1 MRSRRLWAP
10 ARCTELL
17 RQYAAAISLVLTLV
31 TPALAHDATQ
41 GMVWPGY
48 QIIMWQTKTARQ
60 YQVLS
65 TLGVTAARVQADRH
79 GETRGSAER
88 KVRPLVQAG
97 LRPYVEN
104 IATDFYSSYHRWTPG
119 KPVNWRFLA
128 LQSRIAQDPQDKSVL
143 LRQPSLSDSHA
154 LGRIDARLTRIV
166 RDYAFCRPIFFNL
179 GDETGIADLTA
190 AWDFDYSKPS
200 LDAFRVWLR
209 RQYGTLAALNREWGT
224 HYRLWREIIPP
235 TTTATMARTDGNYAA
250 WSDFKAFMDVAF
262 ARAIR
267 AGTDAIHRGAPWA
280 KSAIEGA
287 QMPGWGGYNY
297 ALLAPAV
304 DVMELYD
311 AGQNLALAQS
321 FHPGL
326 ITLTTTHWSNP
337 GTLHQ
342 AWREFLRGTRGMI
355 IWDPDDRFVDPDG
368 AIGTQARR
376 AKPFFMQMHKGI
388 GPLIEAS
395 KRVMAPIAVLYS
407 PESFRIQWM
416 LDHRNLK
423 SAWTKRGSAI
433 ENEDDAVRRSRRV
446 VYRMLARLGLA
457 PHFVSEPQIATG
469 ILHKAHDQML
479 VMPQTL
485 ALSSKSALAIKTFVK
500 NGGIVLTVGQIGLF
514 DEHGRRLSKPQL
526 SHLLASSNPRV
537 VSLTVADTQR
547 LPNVLN
553 LVKKAGISWQAR
565 IESAAGQ
572 VEEYVYRLPPVKLLA
587 LLSDSTSSQ
596 SGGTHPVTIVL
607 PKPAYVYDI
616 RAQKWIG
623 KTKRLTVDVS
633 STEPTV
639 LALSK
644 APLSLRSCRSIFHW
658 RICPQKEHPSAL
670 TR

>member
-1 MRSRRLWAP
+1 M
-10 ARCTELL
+10 
-17 RQYAAAISLVLTLV
+17 TLA
-31 TPALAHDATQ
+31 TPALAHDETH
-41 GMVWPGY
+41 GLVWPGY

-60 YQVLS
+60 YQVLRS
-65 TLGVTAARVQADRH
+65 LGVTAARVQADRH
-79 GETRGSAER
+79 GETRASAAR
-88 KVRPLVQAG
+88 KVEPIVQAG

-104 IATDFYSSYHRWTPG
+104 IATDFYSAYHRWTPG
-119 KPVNWRFLA
+119 KPKNWRFLA
-128 LQSRIAQDPQDKSVL
+128 LQARIAQDPQDKSVFV
-143 LRQPSLSDSHA
+143 RQPSLSDRHA
-154 LGRIDARLTRIV
+154 LGRIETRLTRIV
-166 RDYAFCRPIFFNL
+166 RDYAFCRPLFFNL

-224 HYRLWREIIPP
+224 HYRFWRAIVPP

-262 ARAIR
+262 VRAIR

-280 KSAIEGA
+280 QSAIEGA

-321 FHPGL
+321 FHPGI

-337 GTLHQ
+337 GALHQ

-355 IWDPDDRFVDPDG
+355 LWDPDDRFVHPDG
-368 AIGTQARR
+368 AIGTQAKR
-376 AKPFFMQMHKGI
+376 AEPFFRQMHTGI

-395 KRVMAPIAVLYS
+395 KRAMAPIAVLYS

-423 SAWTKRGSAI
+423 AAWTKRGSAI
-433 ENEDDAVRRSRRV
+433 ENEDDAVRRARRE
-446 VYRMLARLGLA
+446 VYRMLARLGLT

-479 VMPQTL
+479 VLPQTL
-485 ALSSKSALAIKTFVK
+485 ALSLKSASAIKAFVK
-500 NGGIVLTVGQIGLF
+500 KGGVLLTVGQTGLF
-514 DEHGRRLSKPQL
+514 DGHGRRLSKPEL
-526 SHLLASSNPRV
+526 SHLLASANPRV
-537 VSLTVADTQR
+537 VSLPIADTQ
-547 LPNVLN
+547 LMPTLLN
-553 LVKKAGISWQAR
+553 LLKTAGISWQAR
-565 IESAAGQ
+565 VENATGQ
-572 VEEYVYRLPPVKLLA
+572 VEEYIYRLPPVKLLA
-587 LLSDSTSSQ
+587 LLSDSTSKQ
-596 SGGTHPVTIVL
+596 HGGAHPVTIVL
-607 PKPAYVYDI
+607 PKVTYVYDI
-616 RAQKWIG
+616 RAQKLIG
-623 KTKRLTVDVS
+623 KTDRFTVDVS

-644 APLSLRSCRSIFHW
+644 APLSRRSCTSVFQWRS
-658 RICPQKEHPSAL
+658 CP
-670 TR
+670 